1 MKAIITAAGLGKRS
15 GLNGLIR
22 KELLNVYDFRDGAL
36 QLRPIL
42 DVLISKF
49 LRFGIREVAVVLDP
63 TDIISQDYIKR
74 IFPFVTVYFQKEKN
88 GFGDALLAARTFIK
102 NEGFILAAGDGM
114 ILDLENLKVHLEE
127 SIKKGMWTVFVMKV
141 DDPRRY
147 GVAVF
152 EERNGIKEVVK
163 VVEKPEKPPSSYA
176 LCALYHLP
184 PQIFDFISYRDGKAE
199 LTDAIARCIDSG
211 IMFRAVEVHGSS
223 WVSVGVADD
232 YRLVLESTYQHSMKI
247 SGNNSKSKT

>member
-49 LRFGIREVAVVLDP
+49 LKFGIREIAVVLDP
-63 TDIISQDYIKR
+63 ADIISQDYIKR
-74 IFPFVTVYFQKEKN
+74 IFPFVTLYFQKEKN
-88 GFGDALLAARTFIK
+88 GFGDALLSARNFIK

-114 ILDLENLKVHLEE
+114 ILDLEELKEPLDE
-127 SIKKGMWTVFVMKV
+127 SIRKGIWTLFVMKV

-147 GVAVF
+147 GVAVLK
-152 EERNGIKEVVK
+152 ERNGINEVTM
-163 VVEKPEKPPSSYA
+163 VVEKPDKPPSNFA

-184 PQIFDFISYRDGKAE
+184 PQIFDFITYKDGKAE

-211 IMFRAVEVHGSS
+211 IIFRAVEVQNSS
-223 WVSVGVADD
+223 WVSVGVAED
-232 YRLVLESTYQHSMKI
+232 YRRVLESTYHYAMKL
-247 SGNNSKSKT
+247 SKMDSKSKA